1 MPSSPNYVRNYKQE
15 AKTESSTR
23 KAKRSNRLKARRTL
37 QKAGV
42 VKKGDG
48 KDVHHAD
55 GNALNNKRSNL
66 KAVNASKNRSYP
78 RTSTAGKKNRRS

>member
-23 KAKRSNRLKARRTL
+23 KAKRKNRLKARRTL

>member
-23 KAKRSNRLKARRTL
+23 KAKRKNRLKARRTL

-66 KAVNASKNRSYP
+66 KAVNASKNSYYP
-78 RTSTAGKKNRRS
+78 RTATAGKKNRRS

>member
-23 KAKRSNRLKARRTL
+23 KAKRNNRLKARKTL